1 MGRPLG
7 ASVEEDMKLFDTR
20 LKQLKLEYDM
30 YFLGNRPTEP
40 RMLRNEVQRI
50 VVYWSNQ
57 PIRNTALRF
66 RFNSLCA
73 RLFALRRHWDA
84 TVRKIEE
91 GTYERVRFRDQQRGA
106 SAAAS
111 PGSGSRDGTAPS
123 GGRTDAGSE
132 PDLYQ
137 ELREAR
143 RRCGQDIE
151 ALSREKFDSLLRR
164 QERSLREQY
173 GAQKVRFKVAVENG
187 RAKLKARPVKDG
199 GGG

>member
-7 ASVEEDMKLFDTR
+7 ASVEEDLKLFDTK

-66 RFNSLCA
+66 RFNALCA
-73 RLFALRRHWDA
+73 RLFAMRRHWDA

-91 GTYERVRFRDQQRGA
+91 GTYERVRFRDQHRSAGA
-106 SAAAS
+106 APSS
-111 PGSGSRDGTAPS
+111 GSGTGAQPS
-123 GGRTDAGSE
+123 GGRTEAGSE

-143 RRCGQDIE
+143 RRCGQDVE
-151 ALSREKFDSLLRR
+151 GLSREKFQSLLRR
-164 QERSLREQY
+164 QESSLRKQY
-173 GAQKVRFKVAVENG
+173 GARKVRFKVAVENG
-187 RAKLKARPVKDG
+187 RAKLKARPLKDG
-199 GGG
+199 GG